1 MKNPV
6 YGLEK
11 PYLEQL
17 SKELLIYTDNTFFDG
32 FSNLVAQRKGEPS
45 VVVGFAVSENAF
57 LVSDILA
64 DGKVKIS
71 PLFAVSEALSGQRV
85 LSPNGKQGI
94 LNAKENTVDFCT
106 GGKEKTGKI
115 VKVGDVLYLKPLM
128 ETVGDSY
135 ITNQPAWFLKQIFCD
150 FLKTKNTK
158 ISLAF
163 LRETK
168 KGAYALGKNL
178 PCEKAFFIT
187 CQKELRQGVCFLKKE
202 GDFVSPMEMKELPV
216 AILEKEASLANAY
229 YTASGCENVAGIGL
243 CYEELP
249 GGQYKIK
256 KETVKE
262 LFAFLEQLS
271 LTQ

>member
-1 MKNPV
+1 MNIALMGNPNV
-6 YGLEK
+6 GKTTLFNALFKKREHTGNWTGKTVANAWGRCKKYC
-11 PYLEQL
+11 P
-17 SKELLIYTDNTFFDG
+17 SAT
-32 FSNLVAQRKGEPS
+32 LVDLPGCYS
-45 VVVGFAVSENAF
+45 
-57 LVSDILA
+57 
-64 DGKVKIS
+64 
-71 PLFAVSEALSGQRV
+71 LFAVSEALSGQRV

-158 ISLAF
+158 ISVAF

-178 PCEKAFFIT
+178 PCDKAFFIT
-187 CQKELRQGVCFLKKE
+187 CQKDLRQGVCFLKKE
-202 GDFVSPMEMKELPV
+202 GDFVSPMDMKELPV

-262 LFAFLEQLS
+262 LFTFLEQLS

>member
-17 SKELLIYTDNTFFDG
+17 SKELLIYTDNAFFDG
-32 FSNLVAQRKGEPS
+32 FSNLVAQRKGESS
-45 VVVGFAVSENAF
+45 VVVGFAASENAF

-71 PLFAVSEALSGQRV
+71 PLFEVPEALSGQRV
-85 LSPNGKQGI
+85 LSPAGKQGI
-94 LNAKENTVDFCT
+94 LNAKENTVDFFT
-106 GGKEKTGKI
+106 EGKEKTQKT
-115 VKVGDVLYLKPLM
+115 VKPGDVIYLKPIL
-128 ETVGDSY
+128 ETIGDSY
-135 ITNQPAWFLKQIFCD
+135 VTNQPAWFLKQIFSE

-158 ISLAF
+158 ISIAF

-168 KGAYALGKNL
+168 KGAYAFGKNF
-178 PCEKAFFIT
+178 PCDKAFFIT
-187 CQKELRQGVCFLKKE
+187 CQKDLPKGVCFLKKE
-202 GDFVSPMEMKELPV
+202 GDFVSPMTVSELPAAV
-216 AILEKEASLANAY
+216 LPKEASLANAY
-229 YTASGCENVAGIGL
+229 YTASGCEQVAGIGL
-243 CYEELP
+243 SYEELP

-262 LFAFLEQLS
+262 LFCFLEQL
-271 LTQ
+271 